1 MTKMTKL
8 SKMPKVVVSL
18 RSVFFMNG
26 RCLTYGNIE
35 IRKVI

>member
-1 MTKMTKL
+1 MPKMSKL
-8 SKMPKVVVSL
+8 SKMPKIVVSL
-18 RSVFFMNG
+18 CSVFFMNG

>member
-18 RSVFFMNG
+18 RSVFHMNG
-26 RCLTYGNIE
+26 QCLTYGNTE
-35 IRKVI
+35 IRQVI